1 MDNYFSG
8 GEGEGDDA
16 FDAGGEGDG
25 GKYCYDYAPSIDL
38 TYSIG
43 GD

>member
-16 FDAGGEGDG
+16 FDAGGEDNG
-25 GKYCYDYAPSIDL
+25 GERFYDYAHSTEL
-38 TYSIG
+38 TYSIV